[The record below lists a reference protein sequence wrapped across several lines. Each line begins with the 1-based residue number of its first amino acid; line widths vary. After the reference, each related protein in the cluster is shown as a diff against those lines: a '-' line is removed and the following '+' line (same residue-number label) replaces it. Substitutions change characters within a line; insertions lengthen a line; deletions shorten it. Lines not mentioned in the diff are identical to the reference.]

1 MNKKSQENNKDIIKI
16 IRKNNIRTLVWTII
30 VLIISLIILGLFY
43 IVVKDR
49 LIEASIKNMEE
60 LSNHD
65 ENNIVSSLAHRFEN
79 LEGIVIEMKHHK
91 FDKIEDMLEELNIKT
106 KAIRATDVVFVNDK
120 GKLYDSNFNILEDE
134 KILKLCEN
142 SNNRFVYRTSSEEE
156 KSLILGEKIDPF
168 NVEGNEFI
176 YIVGYYNVNDLI
188 GDLKIDSFDGLG
200 YSSVIDFKGDF
211 VVSVEHNTDL
221 FERDNFYRIMA
232 NAELHDGLTL
242 ESIKKKIENK
252 ESFSVSYLFENEE
265 RVMTLIPMKSL
276 NWYFIMVVPEVVF
289 ENQSSSFFQVVT
301 VLILFILLSIT
312 IVLILVL
319 RNRLQRKL
327 MKIEEKHRDELK
339 DALVLSRQAN
349 RAKTTFLNNMSHDI
363 RTPMNA
369 IIGFTTLAKS
379 HIDNKEE
386 VFGYLEKI
394 TQSSKH
400 LLSLINDVL
409 DMSRI
414 ESGKVII
421 EEREENIFDIIEE
434 IKNIMQADVL
444 TKSIDFS
451 VDTENISN
459 GYIFCDKLRVNQV
472 LINLLSNALKYTNSG
487 GKIYFKIS
495 EKASK
500 RKGYSNYEFIVKDTG
515 IGMSEEFV
523 KSIFE
528 PFSRERSSTVS
539 GIQGTGIGMTIT
551 KNLIDMMKGTI
562 DVKSELGK
570 GSEFIVTIPFRLQKE
585 HKEVKKEDENLLKVQ
600 IDDFKGKRVL
610 LVEDNMM
617 NREISTEYL
626 QDFGFLVEN
635 AENGEEACKILKNS
649 EPGYFDLVLMD
660 IQMPIMD
667 GYEATREIRKFEN
680 KDIAN
685 IPIIAMTANA
695 FEEDKKEAKDAGM
708 NGHLSKP
715 IEIPELIKKLKEIL
729 D

>member
-1 MNKKSQENNKDIIKI
+1 
-16 IRKNNIRTLVWTII
+16 
-30 VLIISLIILGLFY
+30 
-43 IVVKDR
+43 
-49 LIEASIKNMEE
+49 
-60 LSNHD
+60 
-65 ENNIVSSLAHRFEN
+65 
-79 LEGIVIEMKHHK
+79 
-91 FDKIEDMLEELNIKT
+91 
-106 KAIRATDVVFVNDK
+106 
-120 GKLYDSNFNILEDE
+120 
-134 KILKLCEN
+134 
-142 SNNRFVYRTSSEEE
+142 
-156 KSLILGEKIDPF
+156 
-168 NVEGNEFI
+168 
-176 YIVGYYNVNDLI
+176 
-188 GDLKIDSFDGLG
+188 
-200 YSSVIDFKGDF
+200 
-211 VVSVEHNTDL
+211 
-221 FERDNFYRIMA
+221 
-232 NAELHDGLTL
+232 
-242 ESIKKKIENK
+242 
-252 ESFSVSYLFENEE
+252 
-265 RVMTLIPMKSL
+265 
-276 NWYFIMVVPEVVF
+276 
-289 ENQSSSFFQVVT
+289 
-301 VLILFILLSIT
+301 
-312 IVLILVL
+312 
-319 RNRLQRKL
+319 

-660 IQMPIMD
+660 IQMTIMD